1 MPFLPVTSVWIAW
14 FAINLFLLSVP
25 VALHRKRSRTSLGDG
40 GDAALQRRVRAQG
53 NFTEYVPT
61 ALLVIGG
68 VEAAGYSS
76 WIVWA
81 LGGLMA
87 AGRLLHAWGILG
99 ETLPPRVFGMMATFL
114 TLLVG
119 AGLLLWC
126 VVQPG

>member
-14 FAINLFLLSVP
+14 FAINLVLLSVP

-53 NFTEYVPT
+53 NFTEYVPM

-68 VEAAGYSS
+68 VEAAGYEP
-76 WIVWA
+76 WVVWS

-87 AGRLLHAWGILG
+87 AGRVLHAWGILG
-99 ETLPPRVFGMMATFL
+99 ERLPPRVFGMIATFL
-114 TLLVG
+114 TLLAG
-119 AGLLLWC
+119 AALILWR
-126 VVQPG
+126 VAQPA